1 MHGLQ
6 GFRTILQYK
15 EQIMIRNQVSTPQ
28 QLWTKSFFLICLSNL
43 FIFTSF
49 YCLLPTLPL
58 LITDVLAGDTSGV
71 GYIFGIFALAAV
83 FARPIA
89 GHLLDSQG
97 RKSILRISLFFL
109 TLAVLAYSGVT
120 SLLSLFL
127 LRAVHGVL
135 WGFAT
140 TASGTVVTDLVPTV
154 RRGEGIGYYGLSNT
168 LAMAAG
174 PLLGLEVL
182 RGFGFFALFMT
193 SFVFSALGFLCVW
206 GIKHQIAEIPEKGKG
221 IVLFEPR
228 VLSFAAIT
236 FFIAVLYGGILSFI
250 VLFGKEINIENPG
263 GYFLAY
269 ACTLILSRPYAG
281 KIFDQQGPKKIMV
294 IGFIALLLSFLLLF
308 LATDYLLFMMS
319 AVFFGIGFGIVQ
331 PTVLTMAIN
340 KVNIASRGV
349 ANGTILTAFDLGVGS
364 GSILLGMLAKPLG
377 LPMMYLVSCL
387 IVLIPLVIFYIPQIE
402 KYRQTKS

>member
-1 MHGLQ
+1 
-6 GFRTILQYK
+6 
-15 EQIMIRNQVSTPQ
+15 MINKQTSVPQ
-28 QLWTKSFFLICLSNL
+28 QLWTKNFFLICLSNL

-58 LITDVLAGDTSGV
+58 FITDILAGDTSGV

-89 GHLLDSQG
+89 GYLLDILG

-109 TLAVLAYSGVT
+109 TLTVLAYNEVT
-120 SLLSLFL
+120 SLLLLFL
-127 LRAVHGVL
+127 LRAVHGVF

-140 TASGTVVTDLVPTV
+140 TASGTVVTDLVPAA

-174 PLLGLEVL
+174 PLLGLEIV
-182 RGFGFFALFMT
+182 RTFGFSVLFVT

-206 GIKHQIAEIPEKGKG
+206 GIKHQVADTLEKGKP
-221 IVLFEPR
+221 IILFESK
-228 VLSFAAIT
+228 VLSSAAIT
-236 FFIAVLYGGILSFI
+236 FFIAILYGSIISFV
-250 VLFGKEINIENPG
+250 VLFGKEIGVENAG

-281 KIFDQQGPKKIMV
+281 KILDQQGPKKIML
-294 IGFIALLLSFLLLF
+294 IGFITLTLSFLLLF
-308 LATDYLLFMMS
+308 AAQGYLLFMLS

-331 PTVLTMAIN
+331 PTALTMAIN
-340 KVNIASRGV
+340 KVDVASRGV

-364 GSILLGMLAKPLG
+364 GSILLGMLSKPLG
-377 LPMMYLVSCL
+377 LPTMYLVCCF
-387 IVLIPLVIFYIPQIE
+387 IVLIPLIIFYISQLKE
-402 KYRQTKS
+402 CRQTQC